1 MEKTMTKAD
10 KAVAHVLRQ
19 MRNNGRLAYLMG
31 WGSES
36 FRLLTEAY
44 AEANGLEV
52 EKFREEFAYSLNPEK
67 C

>member
-1 MEKTMTKAD
+1 MEKSISKAD
-10 KAVAHVLRQ
+10 EAVAHVLRQ

-44 AEANGLEV
+44 AEANSLDV
-52 EKFREEFAYSLNPEK
+52 EKFREEFADSLTPEK